1 MRNPWKEGEWSGAF
15 GDGSEEMTEELM
27 AELEHSHADDGL
39 FWMKYEDMLKTFE
52 QVDIA
57 KVNDDYYYSFI

>member
-27 AELEHSHADDGL
+27 AELEHSATDDGL
-39 FWMKYEDMLKTFE
+39 FWMKYEDMLKCFE

-57 KVNDDYYYSFI
+57 KVDDSYYYSFI